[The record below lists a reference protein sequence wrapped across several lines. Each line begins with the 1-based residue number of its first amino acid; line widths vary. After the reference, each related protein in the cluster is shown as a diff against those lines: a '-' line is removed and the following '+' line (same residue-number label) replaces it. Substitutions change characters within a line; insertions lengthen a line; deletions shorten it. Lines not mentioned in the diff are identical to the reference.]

1 MAAWRVASAGGRA
14 PSPTVRVPVPGRR
27 RNVDAGLRMGK
38 VGVIW
43 RRLQDGD
50 RVMAH
55 RDGKGWPAMLSAGAM
70 AALLAACTGLGPARV
85 GIDRMDYTQRLRQSE
100 KEQLLTNIVALRYGD
115 APMFLGVSSVISQYT
130 RESSG
135 ELHAAIAP
143 AAGNDAGS
151 VGGAVVLRETPTVTY
166 TPVTG
171 DRFSRHLL
179 APLPPASVL
188 AMMEAGWASDMLFPL
203 VVRSI
208 NGVGNTSRA
217 PLFEQK
223 ADADFDEVVAALR
236 RLQRSQGLAVRVRQK
251 EETFSAVARV
261 RPELTAQ
268 EQADLE
274 FLSRRLGIQRG
285 VGELKV
291 VFSTYAHDPGELA
304 IATRSMFEILMEL
317 AQGVEMEGA
326 PPPAGSPLVRI
337 HSGAAAPADAHVAV
351 QFHGRW
357 FWIDGQDEASKQ
369 MFLITQ
375 VMLSIADTGD
385 SGRAPLVTIPAG

>member
-1 MAAWRVASAGGRA
+1 
-14 PSPTVRVPVPGRR
+14 
-27 RNVDAGLRMGK
+27 MGHQ
-38 VGVIW
+38 G
-43 RRLQDGD
+43 
-50 RVMAH
+50 A
-55 RDGKGWPAMLSAGAM
+55 KGWPAALSAGVLV
-70 AALLAACTGLGPARV
+70 ALLGGCAGLGPARV

-143 AAGNDAGS
+143 AVDNDAGS
-151 VGGAVVLRETPTVTY
+151 IGGAVVLRETPTVTY

-171 DRFSRHLL
+171 ERFSRHLL
-179 APLPPASVL
+179 APLPPAAVL
-188 AMMEAGWASDMLFPL
+188 AMMEAGWASDLLFPL
-203 VVRSI
+203 AVRSI

-223 ADADFDEVVAALR
+223 ADEDFMKVVAALR
-236 RLQRSQGLAVRVRQK
+236 RLQRSQALAVRVRQK
-251 EETFSAVARV
+251 EETFSALARV
-261 RPELTAQ
+261 RPALTEQ
-268 EQADLE
+268 EEADLA
-274 FLSRRLGIQRG
+274 FLAERLAIERG
-285 VGELKV
+285 VGELRV

-317 AQGVEMEGA
+317 AQGVELEDA
-326 PPPAGSPLVRI
+326 PAPAGPSLVRI

-351 QFHGRW
+351 QFRGRW
-357 FWIDGQDEASKQ
+357 YWVDGHDEASKQ